1 MSKGQTNLKSALGLV
16 VALGGFGFAGVSPAA
31 AATSAGCAAA
41 NAGTF
46 DLSIPVGNL
55 LQFGGSVSQTFAAG
69 DVITATTTG
78 VPTGTQAFLSPGSL
92 SIVNASFA
100 DVTGSA
106 TIPSA
111 GTFTLTRTLSAN
123 PANGG
128 TLTFTCTPGPMVV
141 APVTPTTPTTPPN
154 TNGQEEA
161 DTATNATTT
170 AVIVEDRVV
179 GGILDDVITTN
190 PAPQGPPQL
199 SPEEKRKLTDER
211 AKLEEEIDAL
221 DAEIEEIREDRQQA
235 LELRDR
241 DQHLLDTVKA
251 GDIRNDSD
259 VRNESRDIGQIQAA
273 IAGLLPINVGETRLR
288 HARENIAATPKYV
301 ESLDK
306 DIAALEER
314 VAEAKTQ
321 QEAINRRLGL
331 TPTQESAPT
340 SGQPEVS
347 DEFDLDNLPSGSTS
361 EGESILFVG
370 RDPFARA
377 LMRYRG
383 FRLDVAD
390 TGEGFSDTV
399 KPLSFSRTLSSTVVG
414 WVRAVYTDYEQD
426 DASQQEG
433 DNILVALGAHKD
445 FNDELR
451 IGLFATTT
459 WGDVSSPVNNLDIDT
474 TGYSLGAYG
483 RYKWGEIDVNASTR
497 IGLTDNDISVG
508 GTTGS
513 YDTRL
518 ASATLG
524 ISGQEQLSDTVWMRP
539 AVSVTGTWTNRED
552 YQNSAGTNIGGNTN
566 WSGNVTAGP
575 TIGTSLTPPSGFKR
589 LEPAIGLQA
598 TYTFS
603 DQDTQAGT
611 VAASEDDYLSLS
623 LSPQLSMEF
632 DNGAS
637 LDVFGSYFGIGAD
650 LDGWSV
656 GGTLSI
662 PLN

>member
-1 MSKGQTNLKSALGLV
+1 MGKGQIGLKAVIGLAV
-16 VALGGFGFAGVSPAA
+16 GISGFGAFGIQPAA

-46 DLSIPVGNL
+46 DLSIPVGNN

-78 VPTGTQAFLSPGSL
+78 APTGTQAFLSPGSL

-100 DVTGSA
+100 DVMGSA

-128 TLTFTCTPGPMVV
+128 TLTFTCAPGPMVV
-141 APVTPTTPTTPPN
+141 APVTPTTPPPTTPT
-154 TNGQEEA
+154 TNDQEEA

-179 GGILDDVITTN
+179 GGILDDIITTN
-190 PAPQGPPQL
+190 PEPEGPDQAEL
-199 SPEEKRKLTDER
+199 EERRKLIAEWVDLREER
-211 AKLEEEIDAL
+211 ERLEREAEEL
-221 DAEIEEIREDRQQA
+221 AENKQA
-235 LELRDR
+235 LEEALERDKANLEKESDPDTR
-241 DQHLLDTVKA
+241 DPIAESTQGSGWLTLL
-251 GDIRNDSD
+251 S
-259 VRNESRDIGQIQAA
+259 
-273 IAGLLPINVGETRLR
+273 PINIEEGTIYNLQRAIEREEKDLKAISAQIEANRARLTEVE
-288 HARENIAATPKYV
+288 ARQ
-301 ESLDK
+301 D
-306 DIAALEER
+306 
-314 VAEAKTQ
+314 
-321 QEAINRRLGL
+321 AINGR
-331 TPTQESAPT
+331 
-340 SGQPEVS
+340 V
-347 DEFDLDNLPSGSTS
+347 DNLPRDPGNPNDRYDPSLDLEDLGSGD
-361 EGESILFVG
+361 GESILFVG

-377 LMRYRG
+377 VMRYRG

-390 TGEGFSDTV
+390 TGDGFSDTV
-399 KPLSFSRTLSSTVVG
+399 KPLSFTRTLSSTIVG

-445 FNDELR
+445 FSETLR
-451 IGLFATTT
+451 LGLMATTT

-497 IGLTDNDISVG
+497 IGLTDNDITVG

-518 ASATLG
+518 ASATFG
-524 ISGQEQLSDTVWMRP
+524 ISGQEQLTDDVWMRP
-539 AVSVTGTWTNRED
+539 AVSVTGTWVNRED
-552 YQNSAGTNIGGNTN
+552 YQNSAGTNIGGNTT
-566 WSGNVTAGP
+566 WSGNVSAGP
-575 TIGTSLTPPSGFKR
+575 TFGTSLTPPSGFKR

-603 DQDTQAGT
+603 DQDSQAGT
-611 VAASEDDYLSLS
+611 VATSEDDYLSLS
-623 LSPQLSMEF
+623 LSPQLSMEL

>member
-1 MSKGQTNLKSALGLV
+1 MGKGQTGLKGALGLV
-16 VALGGFGFAGVSPAA
+16 VAIGGFGVVGTSPAV

-41 NAGTF
+41 NAGAF
-46 DLSIPVGNL
+46 DLSIPVGNP

-78 VPTGTQAFLSPGSL
+78 VPTGTQAFLSQGMSSI

-100 DVTGSA
+100 DVTGSG

-123 PANGG
+123 VANGG
-128 TLTFTCTPGPMVV
+128 TLTFMCAPGPMVGSGGGG
-141 APVTPTTPTTPPN
+141 ATPSADE
-154 TNGQEEA
+154 QA

-170 AVIVEDRVV
+170 AVIVEDSVV
-179 GGILDDVITTN
+179 DSILDDIITTN
-190 PAPQGPPQL
+190 PEPQGP
-199 SPEEKRKLTDER
+199 S
-211 AKLEEEIDAL
+211 
-221 DAEIEEIREDRQQA
+221 QA
-235 LELRDR
+235 D
-241 DQHLLDTVKA
+241 
-251 GDIRNDSD
+251 
-259 VRNESRDIGQIQAA
+259 
-273 IAGLLPINVGETRLR
+273 
-288 HARENIAATPKYV
+288 
-301 ESLDK
+301 
-306 DIAALEER
+306 LEER
-314 VAEAKTQ
+314 QGLEQEYTKLDEEASDLERDLEEQRKDRKVLEDSIRHEQRRINTRFAEEDRTEEEKDRGPTLKEIDEGVSSFVPIDMGQGRYAAAQSSIAESNKLIESTDNEIRAIEGRIAEIKTQ
-321 QEAINRRLGL
+321 QEALAKRLGL
-331 TPTQESAPT
+331 TPAPT
-340 SGQPEVS
+340 SQLPQIS
-347 DEFDLDNLPSGSTS
+347 DEFDIDNLPSGDTS
-361 EGESILFVG
+361 EGETIFFVG
-370 RDPFARA
+370 QDPFTRA
-377 LMRYRG
+377 LARYRG

-390 TGEGFSDTV
+390 TGEGFNDSV

-433 DNILVALGAHKD
+433 DNILIALGVHKD

-459 WGDVSSPVNNLDIDT
+459 WGDVSSPVNALDIDSQ
-474 TGYSLGAYG
+474 GYSLGTYG
-483 RYKWGEIDVNASTR
+483 RYKLGEIDLNASAR

-518 ASATLG
+518 ASATFG
-524 ISGQEQLSDTVWMRP
+524 ISGQEQLSDSVWMRP
-539 AVSVTGTWTNRED
+539 AVSVTGTWVNRED
-552 YQNSAGTNIGGNTN
+552 YQNSTGTNIGGNTT

-589 LEPAIGLQA
+589 LQPAIGLQA

-611 VAASEDDYLSLS
+611 VTASEDDYLSLS

-656 GGTLSI
+656 GGTFSI

>member
-1 MSKGQTNLKSALGLV
+1 MGKGQTGLKSALGLV
-16 VALGGFGFAGVSPAA
+16 VAIGGFGVVGASPAV
-31 AATSAGCAAA
+31 AATSAGCTAA
-41 NAGTF
+41 NAGAF
-46 DLSIPVGNL
+46 NLSIPIGNA
-55 LQFGGSVSQTFAAG
+55 LQFGGSVVQTFAAG
-69 DVITATTTG
+69 DVLTATTTG

-92 SIVNASFA
+92 SIVNAAFA

-123 PANGG
+123 VANGG
-128 TLTFTCTPGPMVV
+128 TLTFTCVAGPAVV
-141 APVTPTTPTTPPN
+141 TGGGAPSADD
-154 TNGQEEA
+154 QA

-170 AVIVEDRVV
+170 AAIVEDRVV

-190 PAPQGPPQL
+190 PEPQGPSQADL
-199 SPEEKRKLTDER
+199 EERRGLEQEYT
-211 AKLEEEIDAL
+211 KLEQEISDLERDLEEQRKDRKVLEDSMQREQRRINTRFAEEDRAEEEEGEGSTLSEIDAATSL
-221 DAEIEEIREDRQQA
+221 FVPIDMGQGRWEAAQSSIAESKKLIESTDKEIRAIEDR
-235 LELRDR
+235 
-241 DQHLLDTVKA
+241 
-251 GDIRNDSD
+251 
-259 VRNESRDIGQIQAA
+259 
-273 IAGLLPINVGETRLR
+273 IAEV
-288 HARENIAATPKYV
+288 
-301 ESLDK
+301 
-306 DIAALEER
+306 
-314 VAEAKTQ
+314 KTQ
-321 QEAINRRLGL
+321 QEALAKRLGL
-331 TPTQESAPT
+331 TPAPT
-340 SGQPEVS
+340 SEQPQAS
-347 DEFDLDNLPSGSTS
+347 DEFDIDNLPSGNTS
-361 EGESILFVG
+361 EGDSIFFAG
-370 RDPFARA
+370 QDPFTRA
-377 LMRYRG
+377 LARYRG

-390 TGEGFSDTV
+390 TGEGFSDSV

-414 WVRAVYTDYEQD
+414 WVRAVYTDYVQD

-459 WGDVSSPVNNLDIDT
+459 WGDVTSPVNALDIDSQ
-474 TGYSLGAYG
+474 GYSLGTYG
-483 RYKWGEIDVNASTR
+483 RYKWGEIDLNASAR
-497 IGLTDNDISVG
+497 VGLTDNDISVG

-518 ASATLG
+518 ASLTVGA
-524 ISGQEQLSDTVWMRP
+524 SGQEQLSDNVWMRP
-539 AVSVTGTWTNRED
+539 AVSVTGAWVNRED
-552 YQNSAGTNIGGNTN
+552 YQNSAGTNISGNTT

-611 VAASEDDYLSLS
+611 VTASEDDYLSLS
-623 LSPQLSMEF
+623 VSPQLSMEF
-632 DNGAS
+632 NNGAS
-637 LDVFGSYFGIGAD
+637 LDVFSSYFGIGAD

>member
-1 MSKGQTNLKSALGLV
+1 MGKGQTGLKSVLGLAIAIGGV
-16 VALGGFGFAGVSPAA
+16 GALAPLPAV
-31 AATSAGCAAA
+31 AATSAGCTAA

-46 DLSIPVGNL
+46 DLSIPIGNP
-55 LQFGGSVSQTFAAG
+55 LQFGGSVVQVFAAG
-69 DVITATTTG
+69 DVLTATTTG

-92 SIVNASFA
+92 SIVNAAFA
-100 DVTGSA
+100 DVMGSA

-123 PANGG
+123 VANGG
-128 TLTFTCTPGPMVV
+128 TLTFTCAPGPMVGGGGG
-141 APVTPTTPTTPPN
+141 APSADD
-154 TNGQEEA
+154 QA

-170 AVIVEDRVV
+170 AAIVEDRVV
-179 GGILDDVITTN
+179 GGILDDIITTN
-190 PAPQGPPQL
+190 PEPEGPSQAEL
-199 SPEEKRKLTDER
+199 EERRKLISEWNDLSEER
-211 AKLEEEIDAL
+211 EDLER
-221 DAEIEEIREDRQQA
+221 EIEKQED
-235 LELRDR
+235 E
-241 DQHLLDTVKA
+241 K
-251 GDIRNDSD
+251 
-259 VRNESRDIGQIQAA
+259 
-273 IAGLLPINVGETRLR
+273 
-288 HARENIAATPKYV
+288 K
-301 ESLDK
+301 
-306 DIAALEER
+306 ALEEALER
-314 VAEAKTQ
+314 DEANLEKEEDPDTRDPIAGSTEGSGWLTLLSPINIEEATIYNLKRAIEREEKDIKEISAQ
-321 QEAINRRLGL
+321 IEANRARLSEIERRQDAIN
-331 TPTQESAPT
+331 
-340 SGQPEVS
+340 GQVDNLPRDPS
-347 DEFDLDNLPSGSTS
+347 NSNDRYDPSLDLENLPSGNTS

-370 RDPFARA
+370 QDPFTRA
-377 LMRYRG
+377 LARYRG
-383 FRLDVAD
+383 FKLDVAD
-390 TGEGFSDTV
+390 TGEGFNDTV
-399 KPLSFSRTLSSTVVG
+399 KPLSFSRTLSSTLVG

-433 DNILVALGAHKD
+433 DNILVALGIHKD
-445 FNDELR
+445 INDDLR
-451 IGLFATTT
+451 VGLFATTT

-474 TGYSLGAYG
+474 SGYSVGTYG
-483 RYKWGEIDVNASTR
+483 RYKLGEVDLNASAR

-524 ISGQEQLSDTVWMRP
+524 LSGQEQLSDSVWMRP
-539 AVSVTGTWTNRED
+539 AVSVTGTWVNRED
-552 YQNSAGTNIGGNTN
+552 YQNSAGTNIGGNTT

-575 TIGTSLTPPSGFKR
+575 TIGTSLTPPSGLKR

-603 DQDTQAGT
+603 DQDTQAGAVT
-611 VAASEDDYLSLS
+611 ASEDDYLSLS

-632 DNGAS
+632 ENGAS

>member
-1 MSKGQTNLKSALGLV
+1 MGMGKTGLRAALGL
-16 VALGGFGFAGVSPAA
+16 AIGISGFGAIGTQPAV

-78 VPTGTQAFLSPGSL
+78 APTGTQAFLTPGPL

-128 TLTFTCTPGPMVV
+128 TLTFTCAPGPMVGV
-141 APVTPTTPTTPPN
+141 PVTPTTPTPTTPTTPPN
-154 TNGQEEA
+154 TSDQEEA

-190 PAPQGPPQL
+190 PTQNPSDAPN
-199 SPEEKRKLTDER
+199 KMT
-211 AKLEEEIDAL
+211 
-221 DAEIEEIREDRQQA
+221 DAEIYQQLEDIRKRKIELQAKIDAAEE
-235 LELRDR
+235 ELREMKW
-241 DQHLLDTVKA
+241 LDT
-251 GDIRNDSD
+251 
-259 VRNESRDIGQIQAA
+259 RDEELYGKSGQYVAMERMPKIQAKLDA
-273 IAGLLPINVGETRLR
+273 LR
-288 HARENIAATPKYV
+288 ADMK
-301 ESLDK
+301 SLEDELR
-306 DIAALEER
+306 A
-314 VAEAKTQ
+314 
-321 QEAINRRLGL
+321 
-331 TPTQESAPT
+331 APT
-340 SGQPEVS
+340 PS
-347 DEFDLDNLPSGSTS
+347 DYDPDDGILD

-390 TGEGFSDTV
+390 TGEGFDDRV

-426 DASQQEG
+426 DASQQDG
-433 DNILVALGAHKD
+433 DNILLALGAHKD
-445 FNDELR
+445 INDDLR
-451 IGLFATTT
+451 IGLFATST

-497 IGLTDNDISVG
+497 IGLTDNDISVSG
-508 GTTGS
+508 STGS

-524 ISGQEQLSDTVWMRP
+524 ISGQEQLSDDVWMRP

-552 YQNSAGTNIGGNTN
+552 YQNSAGTNIGGNTT

-575 TIGTSLTPPSGFKR
+575 TIGTSLTAPSGFKR

-611 VAASEDDYLSLS
+611 VATSEDDYLSLS
-623 LSPQLSMEF
+623 ISPQLSMEF

-637 LDVFGSYFGIGAD
+637 LDIFGSYFGIGAD
-650 LDGWSV
+650 LDGWSA
-656 GGTLSI
+656 GGTFSI

>member
-1 MSKGQTNLKSALGLV
+1 MGMGQIGLKAVIGLAV
-16 VALGGFGFAGVSPAA
+16 GISGFGAFGIQPAA

-46 DLSIPVGNL
+46 DLSIPVGNN

-78 VPTGTQAFLSPGSL
+78 APTGTQAFLSPGSL

-100 DVTGSA
+100 DVMGSA

-141 APVTPTTPTTPPN
+141 APVTPVTPTTPPP
-154 TNGQEEA
+154 TNDQEEA

-170 AVIVEDRVV
+170 AVIVEDRIV
-179 GGILDDVITTN
+179 GGILDDIITTN
-190 PAPQGPPQL
+190 PEPEGPGQAEVEERRKLIAEWNDLREERERLEREAEELEERKEALEEALERDKANLEKEEDPDTRDSIADSTEGSGWLTLL
-199 SPEEKRKLTDER
+199 SPININEATVYNLQRAIERKEKDIPELKAQIEANRTR
-211 AKLEEEIDAL
+211 R
-221 DAEIEEIREDRQQA
+221 AEIEARQDTINEQVDDLPRDPGNPNDRY
-235 LELRDR
+235 D
-241 DQHLLDTVKA
+241 
-251 GDIRNDSD
+251 
-259 VRNESRDIGQIQAA
+259 
-273 IAGLLPINVGETRLR
+273 P
-288 HARENIAATPKYV
+288 
-301 ESLDK
+301 SLD
-306 DIAALEER
+306 LED
-314 VAEAKTQ
+314 
-321 QEAINRRLGL
+321 LG
-331 TPTQESAPT
+331 
-340 SGQPEVS
+340 SG
-347 DEFDLDNLPSGSTS
+347 D
-361 EGESILFVG
+361 GESILFVG

-377 LMRYRG
+377 VMRYRG

-399 KPLSFSRTLSSTVVG
+399 KPLSFTRTLSSTIVG

-433 DNILVALGAHKD
+433 DNILLALGAHKD
-445 FNDELR
+445 FSEALR
-451 IGLFATTT
+451 LGLMATST

-474 TGYSLGAYG
+474 TGYSLGVYG

-497 IGLTDNDISVG
+497 VGLTDNDISVG

-524 ISGQEQLSDTVWMRP
+524 ISGQEQLADDVWMRP
-539 AVSVTGTWTNRED
+539 AVSVTGTWVNRED
-552 YQNSAGTNIGGNTN
+552 YQNSAGTNIGGNTT

-575 TIGTSLTPPSGFKR
+575 TIGTSLTPPTGLKR

-611 VAASEDDYLSLS
+611 VATSEDDYLSLS
-623 LSPQLSMEF
+623 FSPQLSMEF

>member
-1 MSKGQTNLKSALGLV
+1 MSKGQTGLKSALGLAI
-16 VALGGFGFAGVSPAA
+16 ALSGFSVLGVSPAT

-78 VPTGTQAFLSPGSL
+78 APTGTQAFLSPGSL

-128 TLTFTCTPGPMVV
+128 TLTFTCTPGPMVGGGGGGN
-141 APVTPTTPTTPPN
+141 TPN
-154 TNGQEEA
+154 ADEQA

-190 PAPQGPPQL
+190 PEPQGP
-199 SPEEKRKLTDER
+199 S
-211 AKLEEEIDAL
+211 
-221 DAEIEEIREDRQQA
+221 QA
-235 LELRDR
+235 D
-241 DQHLLDTVKA
+241 
-251 GDIRNDSD
+251 
-259 VRNESRDIGQIQAA
+259 
-273 IAGLLPINVGETRLR
+273 
-288 HARENIAATPKYV
+288 
-301 ESLDK
+301 
-306 DIAALEER
+306 LEER
-314 VAEAKTQ
+314 RGLEQEYSKLDQEISDLERDLEEQRKDRKVLEDSIRREQRRINTRFAEEDRAEEEKDRGPTLNEIDEGVSSFVPIDMGQGRYVAAQSSIAESKKLIESTDKEIRAIEGRIAEIKTQ
-321 QEAINRRLGL
+321 QEALAKRLGL
-331 TPTQESAPT
+331 TPART
-340 SGQPEVS
+340 SQLPQIS
-347 DEFDLDNLPSGSTS
+347 DEFDIDNLPSGDTS
-361 EGESILFVG
+361 EGDSIFFAG
-370 RDPFARA
+370 RDPFTRA
-377 LMRYRG
+377 LARYRG
-383 FRLDVAD
+383 FRLDAAD

-399 KPLSFSRTLSSTVVG
+399 KPLSFTRTLSSTIVG

-426 DASQQEG
+426 DASRQEG
-433 DNILVALGAHKD
+433 DNILLALGVHKD

-451 IGLFATTT
+451 VGLFATTT

-497 IGLTDNDISVG
+497 IGLTDNDITVS

-524 ISGQEQLSDTVWMRP
+524 VSGQEQLADNVWMRP
-539 AVSVTGTWTNRED
+539 AVSVTGTWVNRED
-552 YQNSAGTNIGGNTN
+552 YQNSAGTNIGGNTT

-611 VAASEDDYLSLS
+611 VATSEDDYLSLS
-623 LSPQLSMEF
+623 LSPQLSMEL

-637 LDVFGSYFGIGAD
+637 VDVFGSYFGIGAD

>member
-1 MSKGQTNLKSALGLV
+1 MGIGQTGLKAALGVV
-16 VALGGFGFAGVSPAA
+16 VAIGGFGTIGVQPAV

-46 DLSIPVGNL
+46 DLSIPVGNP

-78 VPTGTQAFLSPGSL
+78 TPTGTQAFLSQGMSSI

-100 DVTGSA
+100 DVTGSG

-123 PANGG
+123 VANGG
-128 TLTFTCTPGPMVV
+128 TLTFTCTPGPMVGGGGSSS
-141 APVTPTTPTTPPN
+141 ADD
-154 TNGQEEA
+154 QA

-170 AVIVEDRVV
+170 AVIVENRVV
-179 GGILDDVITTN
+179 DSILDGVITTN
-190 PAPQGPPQL
+190 PEPQGPPEISPQERAALEAERTRLNNEREELKKEIDTLQDERDELAYDLEIAKENYEKESDPDTRDDIAGATEGSGWLTLL
-199 SPEEKRKLTDER
+199 SPINIGEATPYNLERLITRLEAEMKKLDKKLDEKLPSKLQR
-211 AKLEEEIDAL
+211 LSEIDARNR
-221 DAEIEEIREDRQQA
+221 EIRD
-235 LELRDR
+235 
-241 DQHLLDTVKA
+241 
-251 GDIRNDSD
+251 
-259 VRNESRDIGQIQAA
+259 
-273 IAGLLPINVGETRLR
+273 
-288 HARENIAATPKYV
+288 
-301 ESLDK
+301 
-306 DIAALEER
+306 
-314 VAEAKTQ
+314 
-321 QEAINRRLGL
+321 RLGEKD
-331 TPTQESAPT
+331 PDAD
-340 SGQPEVS
+340 QPAYNP
-347 DEFDLDNLPSGSTS
+347 DLDLDDLGSGD
-361 EGESILFVG
+361 GESILFVG
-370 RDPFARA
+370 SDPFARA

-390 TGEGFSDTV
+390 TGEGFSDSV
-399 KPLSFSRTLSSTVVG
+399 KPLSFSRTLSSTIVG

-426 DASQQEG
+426 DASRQEG

-445 FNDELR
+445 INDDLR

-459 WGDVSSPVNNLDIDT
+459 WGDVSSPVNSLDIDT

-497 IGLTDNDISVG
+497 IGLTDNDIAVS

-524 ISGQEQLSDTVWMRP
+524 ISGQEQLADNVWMRP
-539 AVSVTGTWTNRED
+539 AVSVTGTWVNRED
-552 YQNSAGTNIGGNTN
+552 YVNSAGTNIGGNTT

-589 LEPAIGLQA
+589 LEPALGLQA

-611 VAASEDDYLSLS
+611 VATSEDDYLSLS
-623 LSPQLSMEF
+623 ISPQLSMEF
-632 DNGAS
+632 ENGAS
-637 LDVFGSYFGIGAD
+637 LDLFGSYFGIGAD
-650 LDGWSV
+650 LDGWSA

>member
-1 MSKGQTNLKSALGLV
+1 MGKGQTGLRAALGL
-16 VALGGFGFAGVSPAA
+16 AIGISGFGTIGIQPAA
-31 AATSAGCAAA
+31 AATSAGCTAA
-41 NAGTF
+41 NAGAF
-46 DLSIPVGNL
+46 NLSIPIGNP

-78 VPTGTQAFLSPGSL
+78 TPTGTQAFLTPGPL

-100 DVTGSA
+100 DTMGSA

-123 PANGG
+123 VANGG
-128 TLTFTCTPGPMVV
+128 TLTFTCAPGPMVV
-141 APVTPTTPTTPPN
+141 APATPTTPTTPTTPPDTSN
-154 TNGQEEA
+154 QEEA

-179 GGILDDVITTN
+179 GGILDDIITTN
-190 PAPQGPPQL
+190 PDPRGPDPYVPPAPL
-199 SPEEKRKLTDER
+199 SAAERQELSEQR
-211 AKLEEEIDAL
+211 AKLLETLPQQQKEIDEL
-221 DAEIEEIREDRQQA
+221 LKREETARAAFTRYRQHLEDRKYGS
-235 LELRDR
+235 LEINKLNG
-241 DQHLLDTVKA
+241 LKA
-251 GDIRNDSD
+251 EADKITQELNDKYRASSETHDNIGDINSKLEDTP
-259 VRNESRDIGQIQAA
+259 EGY
-273 IAGLLPINVGETRLR
+273 
-288 HARENIAATPKYV
+288 ENPY
-301 ESLDK
+301 
-306 DIAALEER
+306 
-314 VAEAKTQ
+314 
-321 QEAINRRLGL
+321 
-331 TPTQESAPT
+331 
-340 SGQPEVS
+340 
-347 DEFDLDNLPSGSTS
+347 DNLTNGADGD
-361 EGESILFVG
+361 EILFVG

-390 TGEGFSDTV
+390 TGEGFNDRV
-399 KPLSFSRTLSSTVVG
+399 KPLSFTRTLSSTIVG

-426 DASQQEG
+426 DASRQEG
-433 DNILVALGAHKD
+433 DNILLALGAHKD
-445 FNDELR
+445 INDDLR
-451 IGLFATTT
+451 IGLFATST

-497 IGLTDNDISVG
+497 IGLTDNDITVSG
-508 GTTGS
+508 STGS

-524 ISGQEQLSDTVWMRP
+524 ISGQEQLSDDVWMRP
-539 AVSVTGTWTNRED
+539 AISVTGTWTNRED
-552 YQNSAGTNIGGNTN
+552 YQNSAGTNIGGNTT

-611 VAASEDDYLSLS
+611 VATSEDDYLSLS
-623 LSPQLSMEF
+623 ISPQLSMEF

-637 LDVFGSYFGIGAD
+637 LDIFGSYFGIGAD
-650 LDGWSV
+650 LDGWSA